1 MKFEPDVAD
10 LSLSIDECDVGIINW
25 FNWDCGI
32 DERIN
37 G

>member
-10 LSLSIDECDVGIINW
+10 LSLSIDECDVGVIIGST
-25 FNWDCGI
+25 GI
-32 DERIN
+32 V